1 MQVMP
6 FMLQHHNLC
15 AFIISIFTW
24 CRALG
29 NLGSAFGS
37 HLTWHGHLFWEGP
50 IHQPSLTTFYH
61 IVATFC
67 GDGQGM
73 KNVSKERCLS
83 CVWIY
88 IYFWMKSYQM
98 EIENLSEW
106 FTWIM
111 DFLVNRTILLFF
123 NAIVEHFHNEKVQHP
138 L

>member
-6 FMLQHHNLC
+6 FMLQHHNLY
-15 AFIISIFTW
+15 ALINSIFTW

-29 NLGSAFGS
+29 NLGLAWLPS
-37 HLTWHGHLFWEGP
+37 HMPWALISRRPYSWAVT
-50 IHQPSLTTFYH
+50 YH
-61 IVATFC
+61 IVATSC

-73 KNVSKERCLS
+73 KNVSKERCLG

-98 EIENLSEW
+98 EIANSSEW

-111 DFLVNRTILLFF
+111 DFFVRTILVFF